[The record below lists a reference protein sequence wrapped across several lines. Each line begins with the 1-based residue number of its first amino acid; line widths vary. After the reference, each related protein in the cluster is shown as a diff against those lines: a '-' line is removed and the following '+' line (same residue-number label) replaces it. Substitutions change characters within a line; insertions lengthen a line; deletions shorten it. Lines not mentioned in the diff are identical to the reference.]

1 MVVAVGVERVPVPA
15 VTEKVMVSPSATVL
29 LLASVTTAFMVLVL
43 ESSAVRLLG
52 VAVREIALTAPG
64 TKLTVVSPE
73 TPPAV
78 AVIVAEP
85 KLTGLVRVTV
95 ATPLVVAALAAD
107 RVPAVVVKVTVV
119 PSAILLSAVSF
130 IVAVIRVLEAPS
142 ATMLEEPALTETE
155 PTVAAMSVIFTVAE
169 VPLVDCAVTVSVP
182 AVIEAV

>member
-1 MVVAVGVERVPVPA
+1 MVTVSAENVPVP
-15 VTEKVMVSPSATVL
+15 VITLKVMVSPSTTVL
-29 LLASVTTAFMVLVL
+29 LLASVTSAVIVLVL
-43 ESSAVRLLG
+43 EPSAVRLLG
-52 VAVREIALTAPG
+52 VAVRDIALTAPG
-64 TKLTVVSPE
+64 IKLTDVFPE

-78 AVIVAEP
+78 AVMVAEP
-85 KLTGLVRVTV
+85 KLVGLVRVTV